1 MRTTSTRL
9 GVSVCHLLFGTSAKS
24 MKLDAKATERALNE
38 LNVSRLPNAPVPLEF
53 ALGEGL
59 CVGSQSSS
67 ASSPMSEAS
76 SAAPTRLDPLESSD
90 TPLLDVPSG
99 SGSPLELTVPG
110 FNRQS
115 LETAF
120 MGRLQGKKTARR
132 NPSPRPGIPGI
143 SPAHERPLKRN
154 RTIG

>member
-9 GVSVCHLLFGTSAKS
+9 GVSLCHLLFGTSAKS

-38 LNVSRLPNAPVPLEF
+38 LNVSRLPNTPVPLEF

-67 ASSPMSEAS
+67 ASSPMSAAS

-99 SGSPLELTVPG
+99 SGSPLGQVDRCHRCEASPFG
-110 FNRQS
+110 CHR
-115 LETAF
+115 
-120 MGRLQGKKTARR
+120 GRAAKCCRCASGLMV
-132 NPSPRPGIPGI
+132 
-143 SPAHERPLKRN
+143 HVD
-154 RTIG
+154 